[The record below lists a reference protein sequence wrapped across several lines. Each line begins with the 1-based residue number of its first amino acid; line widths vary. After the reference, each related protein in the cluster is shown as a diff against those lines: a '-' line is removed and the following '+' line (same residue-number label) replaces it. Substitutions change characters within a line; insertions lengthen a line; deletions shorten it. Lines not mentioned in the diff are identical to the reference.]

1 MLPTILTAA
10 AIVAVI
16 LAGLATLSVVLWR
29 AKSPLI
35 LRPLIWLGKHAFN
48 PIQMRTAG
56 TPARTPGSSVIADAS
71 AVGRTRRRSASSPPP
86 MASSSPALWDAGIL
100 AAQRPGG
107 RRSRA
112 RDRGRDLHGGSAGAH
127 PDARRGRAILGG

>member
-56 TPARTPGSSVIADAS
+56 TRRAGIVRHRGRVSGRAYETPVGVIATAD
-71 AVGRTRRRSASSPPP
+71 GFLIT
-86 MASSSPALWDAGIL
+86 LWDAGIL
-100 AAQRPGG
+100 AQRPGG